1 MPDRAS
7 HQHRVTGALLITMG
21 GIFSTKPAY
30 CTRRHGVTQDVALI
44 DDEFDLFDSRLEV
57 HYTAGDNSTIS
68 NEDRILEILQEGAIT
83 GDDRFALRIEAFLLK
98 LAYTNDK
105 VLSLSNSRTQILA
118 HQIESTHRIINSLN
132 PRYLLADE
140 VGLGKTIEAGLVI
153 KELIFRHGYK
163 RILIVCP
170 ASLCMQWQNEMENKF
185 NERFVVM
192 DRREFKK
199 NRREKSTKN
208 SNPWN
213 LLDKVICSLDFI
225 KSESH
230 IENLKRTKW
239 DVIIFDESHRLRRDS
254 LKSTLA
260 YNVAEILSVNTNA
273 LLLLSATPFR
283 GKLEELYFLVRLLD
297 KNLLGPFQTFFN
309 TYCLNNTDLS
319 TLRSKLSEVIIRRTK
334 TDVGGFT
341 KRHART
347 IRFELYTD
355 ERLLYDETTRYVVEE
370 FNRAMQSENR
380 AVGFVMTVFQKL
392 LDSSSF
398 ALSSALKNRKQ
409 HLSALIES
417 GNTDLLKQS
426 ALGKNIAWDEIEAEE
441 DENADTM
448 VNEIL
453 KKTYREIREEIAVLE
468 YLIHIAD
475 AITLNKKG
483 EKLVEI
489 IRRLKKNNVKKVLIF
504 TQFRT
509 TQEYLQGI
517 LSEFSVE
524 LFNGSMDKNQKE
536 NAIQNFKDR
545 ADILISTEA
554 GGEGRNLQF
563 CNVLI
568 NYDLPWSPLK
578 IEQRI
583 GRIHRFGQPKD
594 VYVYNFSTA
603 DTVAER
609 VLEVLTRKLKLFEES
624 IGTPDIM
631 LGQIEEELNLN
642 SIFMDIASKR
652 KSIRKINAEIDAR
665 VETARRSYEKL
676 NDLAIASRLD
686 FNYDEYYKTTMN
698 ERKISNKRIESFIS
712 RLRDNSEFINEYIGK
727 KNALTRLYPVKKYP
741 DGSSPKKRHG
751 TFDSAR
757 ALDNENLEFLAFGN
771 PIVDHLISECQGSSF
786 GGETGIQYI
795 NYHKP
800 FYGFVSYYII
810 TFHSSSSHQELV
822 PVCVPVSRQLTGEEC
837 ADIEK
842 LVIEQRFNKTAQS
855 RTAAAAI
862 RQVTS
867 NIEEHIESSRQK
879 IFDKAEKRAAEIKR
893 DMENPVTMEIDKITT
908 SYDQRIKEFEEQLER
923 QVCQMKW
930 FDKDMKSAITRT
942 KNKIAREKRE
952 KMLSLSR
959 QERFSDVVYT
969 IEMLGAGILISLN
982 SK

>member
-1 MPDRAS
+1 M
-7 HQHRVTGALLITMG
+7 
-21 GIFSTKPAY
+21 
-30 CTRRHGVTQDVALI
+30 TQDVALI
-44 DDEFDLFDSRLEV
+44 DDDFDLFDSRLEV
-57 HYTAGDNSTIS
+57 HYTAGDSNTITS
-68 NEDRILEILQEGAIT
+68 EERILELLQEG
-83 GDDRFALRIEAFLLK
+83 GFSDSERFALRIEAYLLK

-153 KELIFRHGYK
+153 KELIFRHGYR

-170 ASLCMQWQNEMENKF
+170 ASLCMQWQSEMENKF
-185 NERFVVM
+185 NERFVIM
-192 DRREFKK
+192 DRREIKK
-199 NRREKSTKN
+199 TRREKGAKN

-230 IENLKRTKW
+230 IEDLKKTKW

-260 YNVAEILSVNTNA
+260 YNAAEILSANANA

-309 TYCLNNTDLS
+309 TYCLNNTELS
-319 TLRSKLSEVIIRRTK
+319 TLRNKLSEVIIRRTK

-341 KRHART
+341 RRHART
-347 IRFELYTD
+347 IRFELYAE
-355 ERLLYDETTRYVVEE
+355 ERLLYDETTRYVAEE

-398 ALSSALKNRKQ
+398 ALSSALKNRKL
-409 HLSALIES
+409 HLAALLDS
-417 GNTDLLKQS
+417 GNRDLLKQS
-426 ALGKNIAWDEIEAEE
+426 AMGKNIAWDELDPED
-441 DENADTM
+441 DENIDAM
-448 VNEIL
+448 VNETL
-453 KKTYREIREEIAVLE
+453 KKTYAEIREEIIILE
-468 YLIHIAD
+468 YLIRIAD
-475 AITLNKKG
+475 SITLNKKG

-489 IRRLKKNNVKKVLIF
+489 IRRLKKGNVKKVLIF

-509 TQEYLQGI
+509 TQEYLKGI

-524 LFNGSMDKNQKE
+524 VFNGSMDKNQKE
-536 NAIQNFKDR
+536 DAIQNFKDS
-545 ADILISTEA
+545 ADVLISTEA

-594 VYVYNFSTA
+594 VFVYNFSTA

-609 VLEVLTRKLKLFEES
+609 VLQVLTRKLKLFEES

-642 SIFMDIASKR
+642 SIFMDLASKR

-712 RLRDNSEFINEYIGK
+712 RLRDNSESLHDYLGK
-727 KNALTRLYPVKKYP
+727 KNTLTRLYPVKKYP
-741 DGSSPKKRHG
+741 DGTLPKKRHG
-751 TFDSAR
+751 TFDSVR
-757 ALDNENLEFLAFGN
+757 ALENENLEFLAFGN
-771 PIVDHLISECQGSSF
+771 PIVDSLISECQGSGF

-795 NYHKP
+795 NYRKP
-800 FYGFVSYYII
+800 FYGFIAYYII
-810 TFHSSSSHQELV
+810 TFHTSSSHQELV
-822 PVCVPVSRQLTGEEC
+822 AVCIPVSRQLTDEEC
-837 ADIEK
+837 GEVEK
-842 LVIEQRFNKTAQS
+842 FVIEQRFNKITNSRNTAS
-855 RTAAAAI
+855 AI
-862 RQVTS
+862 RQVAS
-867 NIEEHIESSRQK
+867 HIEEHVDSAHERILS
-879 IFDKAEKRAAEIKR
+879 KAVTRAAEIKCS
-893 DMENPVTMEIDKITT
+893 MANPVTQEIEKITS

-952 KMLSLSR
+952 KMLSLGR

-969 IEMLGAGILISLN
+969 IEMLGAGVLISQGN
-982 SK
+982 K